1 METITFS
8 RPACSCSGF
17 NTTTSWMV
25 LQLGFA
31 MIRRPPG
38 FKASSTSR
46 GFTSGTT
53 SGQSGSMR
61 KALELSMT
69 TAPARAAWGANSRET
84 VAPGE
89 KRAMSTPAKESGF
102 SRRTTTASP
111 PNSSCCPSLRSE
123 ASGTSSP
130 TGNSRSSSTLIISRP
145 TAPVAPAIATLYFL
159 ISSAS
164 GWKPLH
170 VVGCKG
176 EARHRIVRRSAQ
188 AR

>member
-1 METITFS
+1 MDTITFS
-8 RPACSCSGF
+8 RPFASCSGF
-17 NTTTSWMV
+17 STITSWMV
-25 LQLGFA
+25 LQLGLA

-38 FKASSTSR
+38 LIASSTSFA
-46 GFTSGTT
+46 FTSGTT

-61 KALELSMT
+61 KALELSIT
-69 TAPARAAWGANSRET
+69 TAPAFAACGANSRDT

-89 KRAMSTPAKESGF
+89 KRAISTPANESGLR
-102 SRRTTTASP
+102 RRTVSSSP
-111 PNSSCCPSLRSE
+111 RNSTCCPSLRSE